1 MSIFPPNGKR
11 KVKHLFKASTTEET
25 QLWIKT
31 INAYTDNIKWDET
44 GQNVKGSFGSKSTP
58 IKDKK
63 RSKTIGSFTASTKRE
78 VIQETPV
85 EMTRNEE
92 LFKAFHS
99 KLFVDDCDLNVKVKA
114 LQEVRIMFKAQ
125 MEKVNELTCDIP
137 EVKAAFSG
145 LSNLNKAV
153 DKLFTNIL
161 DEIDLS
167 R

>member
-11 KVKHLFKASTTEET
+11 KVKHLFKASNPEET

-44 GQNVKGSFGSKSTP
+44 DQNVNGSFGSKSTP
-58 IKDKK
+58 SKDKK

-78 VIQETPV
+78 VIQESLGAQKTPV

-114 LQEVRIMFKAQ
+114 L
-125 MEKVNELTCDIP
+125 
-137 EVKAAFSG
+137 
-145 LSNLNKAV
+145 
-153 DKLFTNIL
+153 
-161 DEIDLS
+161 
-167 R
+167 